1 MASMRKP
8 FQGVGNIIRFNWH
21 FYLIASV
28 IFLFLLL
35 IKWYVIL
42 LVLLAI
48 VSVSLLASFYI
59 YDRSDLYEM
68 KWAGATLNDPAIS
81 IVNIHAGFDETS
93 LLLNEKFPSASLKVF
108 DFYDP
113 RRHTEISIKRA
124 RRAYPPFPGTQGIH
138 STSIP
143 LDDQY
148 ADKIFLT
155 LSAHEIRDA
164 EERKGFFLEL
174 KRVLK
179 QDGCVFVTEHVRD
192 LSNFLVYN
200 IGYFHFISRRS
211 WYRTFEAAGLRVIK
225 EEKSTPF
232 ITTFILNK
240 HGI

>member
-8 FQGVGNIIRFNWH
+8 FQGVGNILRFNRH
-21 FYLIASV
+21 FYLTACM

-35 IKWYVIL
+35 IKWYILL

-48 VSVSLLASFYI
+48 VSVSILASFYI
-59 YDRSDLYEM
+59 YDRSDLYEL
-68 KWAGATLNDPAIS
+68 KWAGVSINDPAIM

-93 LLLNEKFPSASLKVF
+93 LLLREKFPRSSLKVF

-113 RRHTEISIKRA
+113 GRHTEISIKRA
-124 RRAYPPFPGTQGIH
+124 RRAYPPYPGTQGIH
-138 STSIP
+138 SSCIP
-143 LDDQY
+143 LDDQE

-155 LSAHEIRDA
+155 LSAHEIRDE
-164 EERKGFFLEL
+164 EERTALFSEL
-174 KRVLK
+174 KRVLRH
-179 QDGCVFVTEHVRD
+179 DGCVFVTEHVRD
-192 LSNFLVYN
+192 LPNFLVYN

-211 WYRTFEAAGLRVIK
+211 WYRTFKEAGFKVVK
-225 EEKSTPF
+225 EEKTTPF